1 MSKYTTGEIA
11 KLCGVSVRTVQY
23 YDSREILT
31 PSELSDGGRRLYSEN
46 DLKKLKV
53 ICYLREIGFS
63 INDVKKLLNESNS
76 KKVISFIVKRQKE
89 VLESEISEKKEQ
101 LLKVESVLEGITSS
115 ENFSLEKIYDM
126 ANVMEDKKAL
136 RKIRTNLILQG
147 IVVDIFQIVAIVL
160 WAVKGIWLPFAIIM
174 PLVIIWAVLL
184 SRYYLKKVNYICPE
198 CGAIFKPKFKNAFFA
213 NHTPNT
219 RKLTCPNCG
228 RKSFCL
234 ETAKKQTV

>member
-11 KLCGVSVRTVQY
+11 KLCGVSVSTVQY
-23 YDSREILT
+23 YDSREILM

-101 LLKVESVLEGITSS
+101 LFKVERVLEGITSS
-115 ENFSLEKIYDM
+115 EDFSLEKIYDM

-136 RKIRTNLILQG
+136 RKIRINLILQG
-147 IVVDIFQIVAIVL
+147 IVIDIVQIVAIVL

-174 PLVIIWAVLL
+174 PLVLVWAILL
-184 SRYYLKKVNYICPE
+184 SRYYFKKVNYICPE

-228 RKSFCL
+228 KKSFCL
-234 ETAKKQTV
+234 ETTKEKTV

>member
-11 KLCGVSVRTVQY
+11 KICNVSVRTVQY
-23 YDSREILT
+23 YDSREILM

-46 DLKKLKV
+46 DLKKMKV

-63 INDVKKLLNESNS
+63 INDVKKLLSESNS

-89 VLESEISEKKEQ
+89 VLESEILEKKTQ
-101 LLKVESVLEGITSS
+101 LNRVESLLEGLTNTD
-115 ENFSLEKIYDM
+115 NFSLEKICDM

-136 RKIRTNLILQG
+136 RKVRFNMIWQG
-147 IVVDIFQIVAIVL
+147 ILIDLFQIASIVL
-160 WAVKGIWLPFAIIM
+160 WAVKGIWIPFAIVM
-174 PLVIIWAVLL
+174 PIVIVWAILV
-184 SRYYLKKVNYICPE
+184 SRYYFKKVNYICPE
-198 CGAIFKPKFKNAFFA
+198 CGAIFKPKFKSAFFA

-228 RKSFCL
+228 KKSFCF
-234 ETAKKQTV
+234 ETAKKPTV